1 MKKTKTRR
9 LLKVLLWTFV
19 SCFMLNAAVLAQAR
33 RITGQIISKADNQP
47 LQGATVVVKGTN
59 KSTSTNQEGKF
70 AIDAATN
77 DVLVI
82 SFVGYNSQE
91 IKVGTSNTLNLGLSE
106 QYSNQNEVIVVG
118 YGRMRKTDQTSAQTS
133 ISAADIGRTV
143 NTTIEQAIQGRAAN
157 VYVTQNTGQPGG
169 GISVNIRGISSLN
182 GTNEPLYVIDGV
194 QIQPSTVSY
203 GATASTNALANL
215 NPADIES
222 MEVLQGPSAT
232 AIYGS
237 RGTNGV
243 ILITTKRGKAG
254 GIKVGYNF
262 LYSLQDKP
270 DILPTMNLREFA
282 QMTNEIRA
290 LTGGTPPTEFQD
302 PSVLGEGTNWQK
314 ALFKTAALK
323 KHQLTLSG
331 GNDNTTYYL
340 SGEMFDQEGVA
351 IGSDFKRYSFR
362 LNVDNQARKW
372 LKLSTNLN
380 FSKTDEELGSTSEN
394 VINTAIN
401 MSPAVAV
408 KNPNGTW
415 GGADATN
422 GSSVQFTPLNPVAI
436 ANLIEN
442 TYKRYNFL
450 GGLNADVTL
459 MKGLVFRTSVN
470 GSYGTNDGRFYVPT
484 YQLGDKVNGTASL
497 SLNNSSSFYWNWN
510 QLLQYNTRLGKHDI
524 GVMIGHESQENT
536 WKGMSGSRTGF
547 LSNEVVELPL
557 GGELGQQNGSYKG
570 SSAMES
576 YLGRVNYS
584 YDDRY
589 LLQGVFRADA
599 SSNFGTNNRW
609 AYFPSVSVAWR
620 LSQEKFMQ
628 DVAFINDF
636 KIRLEYG
643 KTGNQGPGNRQFT
656 ELASVSSPLGV
667 GFRAS
672 RYGNPDLRW
681 EATET
686 KNIGFNLS
694 LFQNRVQLEGD
705 YYIKKTDNLLMEN
718 PLPDYMGTSGEGNI
732 GRPFVNIGALQN
744 KGFGLTLNTVNIDKG
759 GFSWKSNINVSQF
772 DTEITKFYSEA
783 AFLDRAPW
791 YISNVRERSVVGQTP
806 WLFYGYISDGIFQT
820 VKEIEGSAVPT
831 VNGVKIPV
839 QANGGVWVGDRKY
852 RDIGGPDGKPDGV
865 IDERDQTFIG
875 NPWPKTTLGFTNSF
889 SYKGFDLNI
898 LVTGA
903 FGNDIYNYLR
913 QQNTDPNNIN
923 LGRNMLKE
931 TFDYAKITGSGADVV
946 LSNPN
951 TVIPRLVGSDVN
963 GNRRFSSEFVED
975 GSYVR
980 IKNIQLGYNVPKSVL
995 AKQPVIQNARISLG
1009 VQNLATFT
1017 KYKGYDP
1024 EVGAYV
1030 GQNVGAG
1037 DQLVG
1042 VDAGR
1047 YPLTRLY
1054 TFSIQVDF

>member
-1 MKKTKTRR
+1 MFSPQAWAQTKR
-9 LLKVLLWTFV
+9 V
-19 SCFMLNAAVLAQAR
+19 
-33 RITGQIISKADNQP
+33 TGTVMSQGTNDP
-47 LQGATVVVKGTN
+47 LTGATVTVKGTTRMTTTDDKGRFSIDAGTN
-59 KSTSTNQEGKF
+59 EQLVITSVGFAPQELKVGNNSTVNIRLNQEY
-70 AIDAATN
+70 
-77 DVLVI
+77 V
-82 SFVGYNSQE
+82 
-91 IKVGTSNTLNLGLSE
+91 
-106 QYSNQNEVIVVG
+106 NQNEVIIVG
-118 YGRMRKTDQTSAQTS
+118 YGRMKKTDQTSAQTS

-182 GTNEPLYVIDGV
+182 GTSEPLYVIDGV
-194 QIQPSTVSY
+194 QIQPSTVNY
-203 GATASTNALANL
+203 GAAASTNALANL

-254 GIKVGYNF
+254 SIKVGYNF

-270 DILPTMNLREFA
+270 DILPTMSLSEYA

-290 LTGGTPPTEFQD
+290 LTGGTPPPEFQD
-302 PSVLGEGTNWQK
+302 PSILGEGTNWQK

-331 GNDNTTYYL
+331 GSNNTTYYL

-362 LNVDNQARKW
+362 LNVDNQARTW
-372 LKLSTNLN
+372 LKLSTNLS
-380 FSKTDEELGSTSEN
+380 FSKTDENLGSTSEN

-415 GGADATN
+415 GGADDQN
-422 GSSVQFTPLNPVAI
+422 GSSVQFTPLNPIAI

-442 TYKRYNFL
+442 TLKRYSFL

-459 MKGLVFRTSVN
+459 MKGLVFHTSVN
-470 GSYGTNDGRFYVPT
+470 GSYGTGDGRFYTPT
-484 YQLGDKVNGTASL
+484 YQLGNKVNGTASL
-497 SLNNSSSFYWNWN
+497 SLNTSNNFYWNWN
-510 QLLQYNTRLGKHDI
+510 QLLQYNTKIGKHDI
-524 GVMIGHESQENT
+524 GAMIGHESQEST

-547 LSNEVVELPL
+547 LSNEVVELQL

-576 YLGRVNYS
+576 YLGRLNYS
-584 YDDRY
+584 YDNRY

-599 SSNFGTNNRW
+599 SSNFGSNNRW
-609 AYFPSVSVAWR
+609 AYFPSVSLAWR
-620 LSQEKFMQ
+620 VSEENFMKS
-628 DVAFINDF
+628 VSLINDF
-636 KIRLEYG
+636 KIRVEYG
-643 KTGNQGPGNRQFT
+643 KTGNQGSGNYQFT
-656 ELASVSSPLGV
+656 SLASVSSPLGV

-672 RYGNPDLRW
+672 RYGNPDLQW

-694 LFQNRVQLEGD
+694 FLQNRIQLEGD

-732 GRPFVNIGALQN
+732 GRPFVNIGALEN
-744 KGFGLTLNTVNIDKG
+744 KGYGITLNTINVDKA
-759 GFSWKSNINVSQF
+759 GFSWRTNLNVSSF
-772 DTEITKFYSEA
+772 KTNITKFYSDA

-791 YISNVRERSVVGQTP
+791 YIGGVRERSVVGQTP
-806 WLFYGYISDGIFQT
+806 WLFYGYISEGIFQT
-820 VKEIEGSAVPT
+820 VKEIESSAIPT
-831 VNGVKIPV
+831 LNGVKIPIR
-839 QANGGVWVGDRKY
+839 ANGGAWVGDRKY
-852 RDIGGPDGKPDGV
+852 RDIGGPNGTPDGV

-875 NPWPKTTLGFTNSF
+875 NPWPKVTLGFTNSF

-898 LVTGA
+898 LITGA
-903 FGNDIYNYLR
+903 FGNDIYNFLR

-931 TFDYAKITGSGADVV
+931 TFDYAKVTTSGADVM

-980 IKNIQLGYNVPKSVL
+980 IKNIQLGYSIPKSIIG
-995 AKQPVIQNARISLG
+995 KQPVIQNARISLG

-1017 KYKGYDP
+1017 NYKGYDP

-1037 DQLVG
+1037 DQLIG

-1054 TFSIQVDF
+1054 TFSVQVDF